1 MLVFRLLLLVLSALP
16 CLAATFGTV
25 VPHTPALGDLVI
37 DEARKRLYVVD
48 PLSST
53 VDVYDTTRLTTA
65 SKPISTIKTDLTP
78 LSLAISPEKLP
89 AQPHYLYVACY
100 DGSTLD
106 IIDLTS
112 ANYSS
117 VSKQLDA
124 KPQGVAVGYS
134 GLVLVSTVGTGT
146 GGEVLI
152 TYDPVTGKTQ
162 GLSVAPTAPV
172 APALPPTNNNMYLV
186 GKKIGRA

>member
-1 MLVFRLLLLVLSALP
+1 MSAFRPLLLVLSALP
-16 CLAATFGTV
+16 CLAATFGTA

-78 LSLAISPEKLP
+78 LSLAISPERVP
-89 AQPHYLYVACY
+89 AQPHSLYVACY

-124 KPQGVAVGYS
+124 KPQGVAVGYN
-134 GLVLVSTVGTGT
+134 GVVLITTVGTGT
-146 GGEVLI
+146 GAEVLT
-152 TYDPVTGKTQ
+152 TYDPATGKTQ
-162 GLSVAPTAPV
+162 GLAVAPPAPRRR
-172 APALPPTNNNMYLV
+172 ARA
-186 GKKIGRA
+186 GGGRTSRQ